1 VEGVSDFVV
10 EYWYPIV
17 AAAQAWLGQILGNP
31 DGLRSA
37 GPVEFAVRASPFVA
51 AAFILILLAW
61 SWRRHSLAR
70 DHGSQIAQPHD
81 LPSLLRA
88 CRGVLV
94 GLALITA
101 MLNVLYLTG
110 SFFMLEVYDR
120 VVPSHSVPTLI
131 GLAVLAGGLYLF
143 QAFLDILRGRVLI
156 RIGDWLERAFSARAY
171 DIVTRWPLKAR
182 VSGDGLQP
190 VRDLDQVRTYL
201 SGLGPTALFDLPWIP
216 FYLTICYLFHPLLG
230 LTALIGSL
238 VLVSLTLLTDRLTR
252 AHTMEATGRVAQRNA
267 LVEASRR
274 NAEVLQAMGMRGR
287 LGARWAEANDGYMA
301 TQRRAADIAAG
312 FGSAS
317 KMLRM
322 VLQSAVLG
330 VGGYLVIR
338 QEASGGIIIAGAI
351 LTSRALA
358 PVELAIAHW
367 KSLVAARQSWKR
379 LQQYWAQLP
388 AEDEKTPLPP
398 PCQALTVEA
407 VSVVPPGEQRPVV
420 QQASFALKPGQGLG
434 IVGPSASGKSSLV
447 RAIVGVWASV
457 GGKVRLDG
465 AALEQWN
472 SEALGRHI
480 GYLPQDVELF
490 AGTVAQNIARFEP
503 TPDAEAMI
511 AAAGAAGVNEMV
523 LRLPNGYD
531 TQIGEGGAAIS
542 AGQRQRIALAR
553 ALYRDP
559 FLVVLDEP
567 NSNLDGEG
575 DQALTQ
581 AILGVR
587 ARGGIV
593 IVVAH
598 RTSAL
603 AGVDQLM
610 VMAEGCVQTLGPKD
624 ALLAKMMQPRSA
636 PMPLKVVAEGSSP

>member
-10 EYWYPIV
+10 EYFHPIV
-17 AAAQAWLGQILGNP
+17 AGAQAWLGQI
-31 DGLRSA
+31 
-37 GPVEFAVRASPFVA
+37 PFVA
-51 AAFILILLAW
+51 AAFILVLFAW
-61 SWRRHSLAR
+61 RWRRARTPAAPSR
-70 DHGSQIAQPHD
+70 DHADRAAQPHD
-81 LPSLLRA
+81 LPSLLHA

-94 GLALITA
+94 GLGLITA

-120 VVPSHSVPTLI
+120 VVPSHSVPTLV
-131 GLAVLAGGLYLF
+131 GLALLACGLYLF
-143 QAFLDILRGRVLI
+143 QAFLDILRGRILV
-156 RIGDWLERAFSARAY
+156 RIGNWLDRACSARAY
-171 DIVTRWPLKAR
+171 DIVARWPLRAR

-190 VRDLDQVRTYL
+190 MRDLDQVRSYL

-230 LTALIGSL
+230 FTALIGSL
-238 VLVSLTLLTDRLTR
+238 VLVALTLLTDRLTR
-252 AHTMEATGRVAQRNA
+252 AHTKEATGRVAQRNA
-267 LVEASRR
+267 LAEASRR
-274 NAEVLQAMGMRGR
+274 HAEVLQAMGMRGR
-287 LGARWAEANDGYMA
+287 LAARWAEANDSYIA
-301 TQRRAADIAAG
+301 TQRRAADIAGG

-317 KMLRM
+317 KVLRM

-330 VGGYLVIR
+330 VGGYLVIQ
-338 QEASGGIIIAGAI
+338 QEASAGIIIAGAI

-367 KSLVAARQSWKR
+367 KGLVAARQSWKR
-379 LQQYWAQLP
+379 LKQYWAQLP
-388 AEDEKTPLPP
+388 AEEQKTPLPP
-398 PCQALTVEA
+398 PRKALAIEA
-407 VSVVPPGEQRPVV
+407 VSVVPPGDQRLVV
-420 QQASFALKPGQGLG
+420 QEASFALKPGQGLG

-447 RAIVGVWASV
+447 RAIVGVWAPAR
-457 GGKVRLDG
+457 GKVRLDG
-465 AALEQWN
+465 AALEQWS
-472 SEALGRHI
+472 SEALGQHV

-490 AGTVAQNIARFEP
+490 AGTVAQNIARFDPE
-503 TPDAEAMI
+503 PDAQAMI
-511 AAAGAAGVNEMV
+511 AAARAAGVHEMV
-523 LRLPNGYD
+523 LQLPNGYD
-531 TQIGEGGAAIS
+531 TQIGEGGAALS

-567 NSNLDGEG
+567 NSNLDIEGE
-575 DQALTQ
+575 QALTQ
-581 AILGVR
+581 AVMGVR

-610 VMAEGCVQTLGPKD
+610 VMAEGRVQTLGPKD
-624 ALLAKMMQPRSA
+624 ALLAKMMQPRPA
-636 PMPLKVVAEGSSP
+636 PVPLKVVAEGASP

>member
-1 VEGVSDFVV
+1 MDILSQCCAQ
-10 EYWYPIV
+10 I
-17 AAAQAWLGQILGNP
+17 AADARVWLGPVLDGPRDFALRAAPFIGAAIILVRFGLARRRRARVAP
-31 DGLRSA
+31 GGDHDGSP
-37 GPVEFAVRASPFVA
+37 PVRDLASP
-51 AAFILILLAW
+51 L
-61 SWRRHSLAR
+61 
-70 DHGSQIAQPHD
+70 Q
-81 LPSLLRA
+81 A

-94 GLALITA
+94 GLGLITA

-131 GLAVLAGGLYLF
+131 GLAALVGALYVF
-143 QAFLDILRGRVLI
+143 QAFLDILRGRILV
-156 RIGDWLERAFSARAY
+156 RIGEWLDRAFSARAY
-171 DIVTRWPLKAR
+171 DIVARWPLRAR
-182 VSGDGLQP
+182 ASGDGLQP
-190 VRDLDQVRTYL
+190 MRDLDQVRSYL

-216 FYLTICYLFHPLLG
+216 FYLTICFLFHPLLG
-230 LTALIGSL
+230 LTASVGSVL
-238 VLVSLTLLTDRLTR
+238 LVSLTILTDRLTR
-252 AHTMEATGRVAQRNA
+252 ARTKEATGQIAQRNA
-267 LVEASRR
+267 LAEASRR

-287 LGARWAEANDGYMA
+287 LAARWSEANDIYMT
-301 TQRRAADIAAG
+301 TQRRAADIAGG

-317 KMLRM
+317 KVLRM

-330 VGGYLVIR
+330 VGGYLVIQ
-338 QEASGGIIIAGAI
+338 QEASAGIIIAGAI

-358 PVELAIAHW
+358 PVELTIAHW
-367 KSLVAARQSWKR
+367 KGLIAARQSWKR
-379 LQQYWAQLP
+379 LQQQWAQLP
-388 AEDEKTPLPP
+388 AEEEKTPLPP
-398 PCQALTVEA
+398 PCRALAVEA
-407 VSVVPPGEQRPVV
+407 VSVVPPGEQTVVV
-420 QQASFALKPGQGLG
+420 QEASFALNPGQGGG

-447 RAIVGVWASV
+447 RAVVGVWGAAR
-457 GGKVRLDG
+457 GKVRLDG
-465 AALEQWN
+465 AALDQWS

-490 AGTVAQNIARFEP
+490 AGTVAQNINRFEP
-503 TPDAEAMI
+503 APDAEATI
-511 AAAGAAGVNEMV
+511 AAARAAGVHEMV
-523 LRLPNGYD
+523 LRLPKGYD
-531 TQIGEGGAAIS
+531 TPIGEGGAALS

-567 NSNLDGEG
+567 NSNLDAEG

-603 AGVDQLM
+603 AGVDQLI
-610 VMAEGCVQTLGPKD
+610 VMAEGRVQAFGPKD
-624 ALLAKMMQPRSA
+624 TLLAKMMQPRPA
-636 PMPLKVVAEGSSP
+636 VPLKVVAEGANS

>member
-1 VEGVSDFVV
+1 MSDLVI
-10 EYWYPIV
+10 EYWHPAV
-17 AAAQAWLGQILGNP
+17 ASAQTLVGKILANP
-31 DGLRSA
+31 DELRRA
-37 GPVEFAVRASPFVA
+37 DPVEFAASAIPVVV
-51 AAFILILLAW
+51 IVLTLILLYRW
-61 SWRRHSLAR
+61 WRRRRSPAGRHAIR
-70 DHGSQIAQPHD
+70 ADHPHD

-88 CRGVLV
+88 CRSVLV
-94 GLALITA
+94 GLGLITA
-101 MLNVLYLTG
+101 MLNVLYLTS

-120 VVPSHSVPTLI
+120 VLPSHSVPTLV
-131 GLAVLAGGLYLF
+131 GLALLACGLYLV
-143 QAFLDILRGRVLI
+143 QAFLDIIRGRILV
-156 RIGDWLERAFSARAY
+156 RIGDWLDRAFSERAY
-171 DIVTRWPLKAR
+171 DIVARWPLRAR

-190 VRDLDQVRTYL
+190 MRDLDQVRSYL

-230 LTALIGSL
+230 LTTLLGAL
-238 VLVSLTLLTDRLTR
+238 VLVSLTVVTDRLTR
-252 AHTMEATGRVAQRNA
+252 AHTKETTARVAQRNA
-267 LVEASRR
+267 LAEASRR
-274 NAEVLQAMGMRGR
+274 NAEVLHAMGMRGR
-287 LGARWAEANDGYMA
+287 LGARWAAANDGYMA
-301 TQRRAADIAAG
+301 TQRRAADIAGG

-317 KMLRM
+317 KVLRM
-322 VLQSAVLG
+322 MLQSAVLG

-367 KSLVAARQSWKR
+367 KSLIAARQSWKR

-388 AEDEKTPLPP
+388 DELEKTPLPP
-398 PCQALTVEA
+398 PCQGFAVET
-407 VSVVPPGEQRPVV
+407 VSVAPPGEQRLVV
-420 QQASFALKPGQGLG
+420 HEVSFTMKPGQGLG

-447 RAIVGVWASV
+447 RAMVGVWPSL
-457 GGKVRLDG
+457 GGKVRIDG

-472 SEALGRHI
+472 SETLGQHI

-490 AGTVAQNIARFEP
+490 AGTVTQNIARFDPE
-503 TPDAEAMI
+503 PDAPATI
-511 AAAGAAGVNEMV
+511 AAAIAAGVHETI
-523 LRLPNGYD
+523 LQLPNGYD
-531 TQIGEGGAAIS
+531 TQIGEDGAALS

-567 NSNLDGEG
+567 NSNLDMDG

-581 AILGVR
+581 AIMSVR
-587 ARGGIV
+587 ARGGII

-610 VMAEGCVQTLGPKD
+610 VMSQGRVQTVGPKD
-624 ALLAKMMQPRSA
+624 ALLAKMMQPRPA
-636 PMPLKVVAEGSSP
+636 PVPLKVVTEGASP

>member
-1 VEGVSDFVV
+1 MDILL
-10 EYWYPIV
+10 EYWSQIV
-17 AAAQAWLGQILGNP
+17 ADAQAWFSPVLFRAAPFILAAIILLLW
-31 DGLRSA
+31 GLARRR
-37 GPVEFAVRASPFVA
+37 RASA
-51 AAFILILLAW
+51 RLA
-61 SWRRHSLAR
+61 LAR
-70 DHGSQIAQPHD
+70 DHDGSSPAQD
-81 LPSLLRA
+81 LPSLLHA

-120 VVPSHSVPTLI
+120 VVPSRSVPTLI

-143 QAFLDILRGRVLI
+143 QAFLDILRGRILI
-156 RIGDWLERAFSARAY
+156 RIGEWLDRAFSARAY
-171 DIVTRWPLKAR
+171 DLVTRWPLRAR

-190 VRDLDQVRTYL
+190 VRDLDQVRGYL

-216 FYLTICYLFHPLLG
+216 FYLSICYLFHPLLG
-230 LTALIGSL
+230 LTTLIGAL
-238 VLVSLTLLTDRLTR
+238 VLVSLTVVTDRLTR
-252 AHTMEATGRVAQRNA
+252 AQAKETTGKVAQRNA
-267 LVEASRR
+267 IAEASRR
-274 NAEVLQAMGMRGR
+274 NAEVLHAMGMRNR
-287 LGARWAEANDGYMA
+287 LAARWAEANDSYMA
-301 TQRRAADIAAG
+301 TQRRAADITGG

-317 KMLRM
+317 KVLRL

-367 KSLVAARQSWKR
+367 KSLVSARQSWKR

-388 AEDEKTPLPP
+388 AEAEKTPLPP
-398 PCQALTVEA
+398 PCKGLAVET
-407 VSVVPPGEQRPVV
+407 VSVAPPGEQRLVV
-420 QQASFALKPGQGLG
+420 QEASFALKPGQGLG

-447 RAIVGVWASV
+447 RAIVGVWASI

-472 SEALGRHI
+472 SEALGQHI

-490 AGTVAQNIARFEP
+490 AGTVAQNIARFDPE
-503 TPDAEAMI
+503 PDAPATLAAA
-511 AAAGAAGVNEMV
+511 AAAGVHEIV
-523 LRLPNGYD
+523 LQLPDGYD
-531 TQIGEGGAAIS
+531 TQIGENGAALS

-567 NSNLDGEG
+567 NSNLDMEG
-575 DQALTQ
+575 DHALTQ
-581 AILGVR
+581 AIMGVR

-610 VMAEGCVQTLGPKD
+610 VMSAGRVQTLGPKD
-624 ALLAKMMQPRSA
+624 ALLAKMMQPRPASV
-636 PMPLKVVAEGSSP
+636 PLKVVTEGASS

>member
-1 VEGVSDFVV
+1 MMGYAE
-10 EYWYPIV
+10 
-17 AAAQAWLGQILGNP
+17 
-31 DGLRSA
+31 GLRSA

-51 AAFILILLAW
+51 AAFIPILLAW
-61 SWRRHSLAR
+61 TRRRAR
-70 DHGSQIAQPHD
+70 TPAPPSRDRPAQPHD

-88 CRGVLV
+88 CRSVLV
-94 GLALITA
+94 GLGLITA
-101 MLNVLYLTG
+101 MLNVLYLTS

-131 GLAVLAGGLYLF
+131 ALALLACGLYLF
-143 QAFLDILRGRVLI
+143 QGFLDILRGRILI
-156 RIGDWLERAFSARAY
+156 RIGDWLDCAFSARAY
-171 DIVTRWPLKAR
+171 DIVARWPLRAR
-182 VSGDGLQP
+182 ASGDGLQP
-190 VRDLDQVRTYL
+190 VRDLDQVRSYL

-216 FYLTICYLFHPLLG
+216 FYLSICYLFHPLLG

-238 VLVSLTLLTDRLTR
+238 VLVALTLLTDRLMR
-252 AHTMEATGRVAQRNA
+252 AHTKEATGRVAQRNA
-267 LVEASRR
+267 LAEASRR

-287 LGARWAEANDGYMA
+287 LAARWAEANDSYMA
-301 TQRRAADIAAG
+301 TQRRAADIAGG

-317 KMLRM
+317 KVLRM

-330 VGGYLVIR
+330 VGGYLVIQ
-338 QEASGGIIIAGAI
+338 QEASAGIIIAGAI

-358 PVELAIAHW
+358 PVELTTAHW
-367 KSLVAARQSWKR
+367 RGLVAARQSWKR

-388 AEDEKTPLPP
+388 AEEEKTPLPP
-398 PCQALTVEA
+398 PRKALTVEA
-407 VSVVPPGEQRPVV
+407 VSVVPPGEQRLVV
-420 QQASFALKPGQGLG
+420 QEASFALKPGQGLG

-465 AALEQWN
+465 AALEQWS
-472 SEALGRHI
+472 SEALGHHV

-490 AGTVAQNIARFEP
+490 AGTVAQNIARFDPEP
-503 TPDAEAMI
+503 DMEAMI
-511 AAAGAAGVNEMV
+511 DAAWAAGMHETV

-531 TQIGEGGAAIS
+531 TQIGESGAALS

-567 NSNLDGEG
+567 NSNLDAEG

-581 AILGVR
+581 AIMRVR

-598 RTSAL
+598 RPSAL

-610 VMAEGCVQTLGPKD
+610 VMAEGRVQALGPKD
-624 ALLAKMMQPRSA
+624 AVLAKMMPPRPA
-636 PMPLKVVAEGSSP
+636 PVPLKVVTEGARP